1 MILDDIQTQH
11 IGDELIGKDLSIL
24 GYICTCLILPISLFI
39 VGHIFLFVG
48 DFQIIFN
55 NMKTM
60 SNILLIIYCS
70 LFLKSFKWIILCFTK
85 NLNVIY
91 A

>member
-11 IGDELIGKDLSIL
+11 IADELIGKDLSML
-24 GYICTCLILPISLFI
+24 GYICTFLIISISLFI
-39 VGHIFLFVG
+39 VGHFFLFVG
-48 DFQIIFN
+48 DFQIISN